1 MDHSI
6 LDAIGNTPV
15 VEIKRLNPNPKVKI
29 LAKLEYF
36 NPGGSVKD
44 RPALYMIEAA
54 EKSGELT
61 PAKTVIEATSGNTGI
76 GLALVCAVKGYKLL
90 LTMSEAVSVERRK
103 ILKARGA
110 EIHLTP
116 GHLGTDGAIEEAYRL
131 ARENPDVYFIA
142 DQFNNAANWKSH
154 YYGTA
159 EEIWQQTHH
168 SITAFV
174 TTLGTSGTAMGVS
187 RRLKE
192 YNPDIKIV
200 GVEPYL
206 GHKIQG
212 LKNMKEAYCPE
223 IFEKQRLDLK
233 LNVEDERAYELA
245 RRLAIDEGIFVG
257 MSSGA
262 AMAGALKV
270 AASMDEGTLV
280 VVFPDNGERYLST
293 PLFAV
298 RDEISLKL
306 FNTMTRTKE
315 PFEPALPG
323 KAAVYSCGPA
333 AHERIHLGEM
343 RRFVFADL
351 LCRYLEYRG
360 YSTNHVM
367 DINDLDDKTI
377 SGAEKAGSDLAEF
390 TESNIRCFFEDLAAL
405 NIKPAQSYPRASE
418 HVDKM
423 VSLSQKLV
431 RKGFAYEKLRSLY
444 FDISRLPTYGELSG
458 INIDKIKIGATVDLE
473 AYEKENPRDFTL
485 FKRSRLSEL
494 KRGIFTK
501 TEWGNVRPSWHIKS
515 AAISLSFLGETYD
528 IHTSSRELVF
538 PHHENEQAIAVAL
551 SGKPLAKYW
560 VHCDRVLVDGK
571 KLSAKKPALNVSD
584 LIQMGYSGRVVRY
597 WLLSNH
603 YRKPLSYSRAHL
615 EDAQRSLK
623 RLDHCI
629 YLLHKVKG
637 GEIYPEL
644 DQLLYDLKY
653 GFINAMD
660 DDLNISAAMAAVY
673 KMVRKFNALVLENKI
688 DPPGASK
695 IIDGFRGI
703 NTVLNVMDF
712 GDAVSDPKIASLIH
726 ARQKARLEKNWE
738 LADKIRDQLRAKG
751 IIVQDPKAN

>member
-6 LDAIGNTPV
+6 LDAIGNTPL
-15 VEIKRLNPNPKVKI
+15 VEIIRLNPNPKVKI

-36 NPGGSVKD
+36 NPGGSIKD

-54 EKSGELT
+54 ERSGELT

-90 LTMSEAVSVERRK
+90 LTMSAAVSVERQK
-103 ILKARGA
+103 ILKARGV
-110 EIHLTP
+110 EIFLTP

-131 ARENPDVYFIA
+131 ARENPDSYFIA
-142 DQFNNAANWKSH
+142 DQFNNEANWKSH
-154 YYGTA
+154 YHGTA
-159 EEIWQQTHH
+159 EEIWLQTHQGI
-168 SITAFV
+168 SAFV
-174 TTLGTSGTAMGVS
+174 ATLGTTGTAMGVS

-223 IFEKQRLDLK
+223 IFEKQRLDVK
-233 LNVEDERAYELA
+233 LNIEDELAYETA
-245 RRLAIDEGIFVG
+245 RRLAVDEGIFVG

-262 AMAGALKV
+262 ALAGALNI
-270 AASMDEGTLV
+270 AETMDEGTIV

-333 AHERIHLGEM
+333 AHDRIHLGEM
-343 RRFVFADL
+343 RRHVFADL

-360 YSTNHVM
+360 YSINHVM

-377 SGAEKAGSDLAEF
+377 SGSENAGLDLAEF
-390 TESNIRCFFEDLAAL
+390 TESNITRFFEDLAAL
-405 NIKPAQSYPRASE
+405 GVRPAENYPRASE
-418 HVDKM
+418 YVDEM

-431 RKGFAYEKLRSLY
+431 RKGVAYEKLRSLY
-444 FDISRLPTYGELSG
+444 FDISRLPNYGELSG
-458 INIDKIKIGATVDLE
+458 VNINKIKIGATVDLD

-501 TEWGNVRPSWHIKS
+501 TDWGNVRPSWHIKS
-515 AAISLSFLGETYD
+515 AAISLKFLGETYD

-538 PHHENEQAIAVAL
+538 PHHENEHAIATAL

-571 KLSAKKPALNVSD
+571 KLNHKNTPRDMSD
-584 LIQMGYSGRVVRY
+584 LIQMGYSGRVVRG

-603 YRKPLSYSRAHL
+603 HRKPLSYSRARL
-615 EDAQRSLK
+615 EDARRSLK

-629 YLLHKVKG
+629 YLLQNVKDSPA
-637 GEIYPEL
+637 YHEL
-644 DQLLYDLKY
+644 DQLLYDLKH

-660 DDLNISAAMAAVY
+660 DDLNISAAMAAVF
-673 KMVRKFNALVLENKI
+673 KMVKKINSMVRENKI
-688 DPPGASK
+688 NPQDASK
-695 IIDGFRGI
+695 IIDGFRNI
-703 NTVLNVMDF
+703 NAVLNVMDF
-712 GDAVSDPKIASLIH
+712 GDAASDPKIESLLNE
-726 ARQKARLEKNWE
+726 RKKARAEKNWE
-738 LADKIRDQLRAKG
+738 RADKIRDQLRVKG
-751 IIVQDPKAN
+751 VIVQDRKL